1 MPLSRHLG
9 FLAALALA
17 VAVWW
22 RPLRSLVH
30 LALSREDYSYL
41 LLVVGISVA
50 LLCFERWDLPAEP
63 KFSASAVAVVLPSLG
78 AAVWLNRTM
87 RVGINDARLSF
98 SILLLVIFVLAMSV
112 LVYGWERAARMRF
125 PLLLLLLA
133 VPLPNQVVSWLVVA
147 LQHGSA
153 DAAYALFR
161 VFHVPVVREGLVFS
175 FSKIEIEVAQECSGI
190 RSSTILLITTLV
202 LAQLFLRSGVNRA
215 LVVLWA
221 VFVGVA
227 KNGFRIFT
235 LSVLGEY
242 VSTNILEGP
251 LHHQGGP
258 VFFSFGL
265 ALIIAA
271 IWLLRRKEAS
281 GMPTAGPSPTTAESA
296 R

>member
-9 FLAALALA
+9 FLAALSLA
-17 VAVWW
+17 AAVWW
-22 RPLRSLVH
+22 RPLRNLVH

-50 LLCFERWDLPAEP
+50 LLCFERWNLPTQP
-63 KFSASAVAVVLPSLG
+63 KFSSSALVVMLASLG
-78 AAVWLNRTM
+78 AAVWLNRTIRM
-87 RVGINDARLSF
+87 GIDDARFSF
-98 SILLLVIFVLAMSV
+98 SILLLVVFILALFVLA
-112 LVYGWERAARMRF
+112 YGWEVAARMRF

-133 VPLPNQVVSWLVVA
+133 VPLPSQVVSRLVVA
-147 LQHGSA
+147 LQHASA

-161 VFHVPVVREGLVFS
+161 VCHVPVLREGLVFS
-175 FSKIEIEVAQECSGI
+175 FSRIEIEVAQECSGI

-221 VFVGVA
+221 VFVGVV

-242 VSTNILEGP
+242 VSTSILDGP
-251 LHHQGGP
+251 LHHHGGP
-258 VFFSFGL
+258 VFFSLGL
-265 ALIIAA
+265 GLVIAA
-271 IWLLRRKEAS
+271 IWLLRKIEAS
-281 GMPTAGPSPTTAESA
+281 RIPTAAASLKPDSLV